1 MQVVLAALIVIYIT
15 TNCSLKI
22 FDSFQMRTTKKK
34 LKILLKHQE
43 KSQFCL
49 GIRKIMEL
57 QDKEFV
63 AIL

>member
-1 MQVVLAALIVIYIT
+1 MQIVLAALIVIYIT

-22 FDSFQMRTTKKK
+22 FDSFQMRTTKK
-34 LKILLKHQE
+34 LKILKHQE

-57 QDKEFV
+57 QDKEFL

>member
-1 MQVVLAALIVIYIT
+1 MQVMLAALIVIYIT

-22 FDSFQMRTTKKK
+22 FDSFQMRTTKK

-57 QDKEFV
+57 QDKEFL